1 MERRRIEAAK
11 STNECPHCCSENF
24 REQQYSD
31 EVLFRSLSLDV
42 EGLLRSECLSC
53 HATWVTELQAAHNA
67 ALTKIA
73 FEAERN
79 RLRERDGLLTGEQ
92 ICEIRKT
99 LELNQRQAASLFGGG
114 SNAFNKYECGEV
126 LQSFAMDRLIRLTHH
141 VGDYAISF
149 LRNVGEH
156 TAPSP
161 FSLKI
166 SDAASMDAPRDT
178 FVSQLLNRVVRSD
191 FLYEPDLRDNS
202 TQCILT
208 DMQLETISSGLK
220 VL

>member
-1 MERRRIEAAK
+1 VSRRFEAVK
-11 STNECPHCCSENF
+11 FINECPHCCSNNV
-24 REQQYSD
+24 REQRYSD

-53 HATWVTELQAAHNA
+53 NETWVTEPQAAHNA

-92 ICEIRKT
+92 IYEIRKT
-99 LELNQRQAASLFGGG
+99 LDLNQRQAASIFGGG

-126 LQSFAMDRLIRLTHH
+126 LQSFAMDRLLRLTHH
-141 VGDYAISF
+141 VGDYAVSF

-156 TAPSP
+156 AALSSV
-161 FSLKI
+161 FLKI
-166 SDAASMDAPRDT
+166 SDAASMDAPRGT
-178 FVSQLLNRVVRSD
+178 FVSQLLNSGVRSD
-191 FLYEPDLRDNS
+191 FFYEPEPQDTRA
-202 TQCILT
+202 QCILT
-208 DMQLETISSGLK
+208 DMQPETMSSGLK